1 MKQLT
6 LQSMREGHRLAGR
19 RRSRAAFT
27 LIEVIL
33 ALGLSALLILSIASA
48 IDLYR
53 RMTTAATDDMSE
65 TRLVRAV
72 FAKLEVDLRDLVPP
86 QPIAATATT
95 TAGSSS
101 GSSSSSSGSS
111 SGSKSGSSSGSSSSS
126 SSSSSSTQ
134 SAQGTDPLQYVY
146 SRSVFGL
153 YGDANSLVLNTLTP
167 HPLPLAAQQQTGAQ
181 SASQTSSAGPSQ
193 ISGVHGDMKVV
204 AYFVLG
210 GPQSPILAA
219 GGSGQM
225 TPDGKE
231 ITAGLARVEGERTAI
246 GYAIETGSTSSLR
259 ARVVAPEIES
269 IGFRYF
275 DGTTWQTSWSG
286 ATLQSLPQAVEITIS
301 VGKNDPYNARTQA
314 SQDQPSRSYRHVV
327 AITSSAAPQPISQ
340 QTINSTVTNM
350 TQ

>member
-1 MKQLT
+1 
-6 LQSMREGHRLAGR
+6 MREGRRPAGR

-33 ALGLSALLILSIASA
+33 AVGLSTLLILCIASA

-72 FAKLEVDLRDLVPP
+72 FAKLEVDLRDVVPP

-95 TAGSSS
+95 TAGSS
-101 GSSSSSSGSS
+101 SSSSSSGSS

-193 ISGVHGDMKVV
+193 IAGVHGDMKVV

-314 SQDQPSRSYRHVV
+314 SQDQASRSYRHVV

-350 TQ
+350 SQ

>member
-1 MKQLT
+1 
-6 LQSMREGHRLAGR
+6 MREGRRPAGR

-33 ALGLSALLILSIASA
+33 AVGLSTLLILCIASA

-72 FAKLEVDLRDLVPP
+72 FAKLEVDLRDVVPP

-95 TAGSSS
+95 TAGSS
-101 GSSSSSSGSS
+101 SSSSSSGSS

-181 SASQTSSAGPSQ
+181 SSSQTSSAGPSQ
-193 ISGVHGDMKVV
+193 IAGVHGDMKVV

-286 ATLQSLPQAVEITIS
+286 ATLQSQPQAVEITIS

-314 SQDQPSRSYRHVV
+314 SQDQASRSYRHVV

-350 TQ
+350 SQ

>member
-6 LQSMREGHRLAGR
+6 LQSMRKVRRPAGR
-19 RRSRAAFT
+19 RRGRAAFT

-33 ALGLSALLILSIASA
+33 AVGLSTLLILCIASA

-72 FAKLEVDLRDLVPP
+72 FAKLEVDLRDVVPP

-95 TAGSSS
+95 TAGSS
-101 GSSSSSSGSS
+101 SSSSSSGSS

-181 SASQTSSAGPSQ
+181 SASQTSSDGPSQ
-193 ISGVHGDMKVV
+193 IAGVHGDMKVV

-275 DGTTWQTSWSG
+275 DGTTWQASWSG

-314 SQDQPSRSYRHVV
+314 SQDQASRSYRHVV

-350 TQ
+350 SQ

>member
-1 MKQLT
+1 VKQLT
-6 LQSMREGHRLAGR
+6 LQSMRKARRPAGR
-19 RRSRAAFT
+19 WRGRAAFT

-33 ALGLSALLILSIASA
+33 AVGLSALLILCIASA
-48 IDLYR
+48 MDLYR

-65 TRLVRAV
+65 TRLVRAI
-72 FAKLEVDLRDLVPP
+72 FAKFEVDLRDLVPP

-111 SGSKSGSSSGSSSSS
+111 SSS

-146 SRSVFGL
+146 SRTVFGL
-153 YGDANSLVLNTLTP
+153 YGDASSLVLNTLTP

-193 ISGVHGDMKVV
+193 IVGVHGDMKVV

-210 GPQSPILAA
+210 GPQSPILPA

-269 IGFRYF
+269 ISFRYF
-275 DGTTWQTSWSG
+275 DGTGWQTSWSG
-286 ATLQSLPQAVEITIS
+286 ATLQNLPQAVEITIS

-314 SQDQPSRSYRHVV
+314 SQDQASRSYRHVV

-350 TQ
+350 SQ

>member
-1 MKQLT
+1 VKQLT
-6 LQSMREGHRLAGR
+6 LQSMRKVRRPAGR
-19 RRSRAAFT
+19 RRGRAAFT

-33 ALGLSALLILSIASA
+33 AVGLSTLLILCIASA

-72 FAKLEVDLRDLVPP
+72 FAKLEVDLRDVVPP

-95 TAGSSS
+95 TAGSS
-101 GSSSSSSGSS
+101 SSSSSSGSS

-193 ISGVHGDMKVV
+193 IAGVHGDMKVV

-275 DGTTWQTSWSG
+275 DGTTWQASWSG

-314 SQDQPSRSYRHVV
+314 SQDQASRSYRHVV

-350 TQ
+350 SQ

>member
-6 LQSMREGHRLAGR
+6 LQSMRKVRRPAGR

-33 ALGLSALLILSIASA
+33 AVGLSTLLILCIASA

-72 FAKLEVDLRDLVPP
+72 FAKLEVDLRDVVPP

-101 GSSSSSSGSS
+101 GSSSSGSSS

-193 ISGVHGDMKVV
+193 IAGVHGDMKVV

-246 GYAIETGSTSSLR
+246 GYAIETGSTSSLCAPR
-259 ARVVAPEIES
+259 RRTGDRVD
-269 IGFRYF
+269 R
-275 DGTTWQTSWSG
+275 
-286 ATLQSLPQAVEITIS
+286 LSLL
-301 VGKNDPYNARTQA
+301 
-314 SQDQPSRSYRHVV
+314 
-327 AITSSAAPQPISQ
+327 
-340 QTINSTVTNM
+340 
-350 TQ
+350 

>member
-1 MKQLT
+1 VKQLT
-6 LQSMREGHRLAGR
+6 LQSMREGRRPAGR

-33 ALGLSALLILSIASA
+33 AVGLSTLLILCIASA

-72 FAKLEVDLRDLVPP
+72 FAKLEVDLRDVVPP

-101 GSSSSSSGSS
+101 GSSSSGSSS

-193 ISGVHGDMKVV
+193 IAGVHGDMKVV

-314 SQDQPSRSYRHVV
+314 SQDQASRSYRHVV

-350 TQ
+350 SQ

>member
-1 MKQLT
+1 VKQLT
-6 LQSMREGHRLAGR
+6 LQSMREGRRPAGR

-33 ALGLSALLILSIASA
+33 AVGLSTLLILCIASA

-72 FAKLEVDLRDLVPP
+72 FAKLEVDLRDVVPP

-101 GSSSSSSGSS
+101 SSSSSGSSS

-181 SASQTSSAGPSQ
+181 SASQTSNAGPSQ
-193 ISGVHGDMKVV
+193 IAGVHGDMKVV

-314 SQDQPSRSYRHVV
+314 SQDQASRSYRHVV

-350 TQ
+350 SQ

>member
-1 MKQLT
+1 
-6 LQSMREGHRLAGR
+6 MRKVRRPAGR
-19 RRSRAAFT
+19 RRGRAAFT

-33 ALGLSALLILSIASA
+33 AVGLSTLLILCIASA

-72 FAKLEVDLRDLVPP
+72 FAKLEVDLRDVVPP

-101 GSSSSSSGSS
+101 GSSSSGSS

-193 ISGVHGDMKVV
+193 IAGVHGDMKVV

-314 SQDQPSRSYRHVV
+314 SQDQASRSYRHVV

-350 TQ
+350 SQ

>member
-1 MKQLT
+1 VKQLT
-6 LQSMREGHRLAGR
+6 LQSMREGRRPAGR

-33 ALGLSALLILSIASA
+33 AVGLSTLLILCIASA

-72 FAKLEVDLRDLVPP
+72 FAKLEVDLRDVVPP

-95 TAGSSS
+95 TAGSS
-101 GSSSSSSGSS
+101 SSSSSSGSS

-181 SASQTSSAGPSQ
+181 SSSQTSSAGPSQ
-193 ISGVHGDMKVV
+193 IAGVHGDMKVV

-246 GYAIETGSTSSLR
+246 GYAIETGSTSSVR

-314 SQDQPSRSYRHVV
+314 SQDQASRSYRHVV

-350 TQ
+350 SQ

>member
-1 MKQLT
+1 VKQLT
-6 LQSMREGHRLAGR
+6 LQSMREGRRPAGR
-19 RRSRAAFT
+19 RRGRAAFT

-33 ALGLSALLILSIASA
+33 AVGLSTLLILCIASA

-72 FAKLEVDLRDLVPP
+72 FAKLEVDLRDVVPP

-101 GSSSSSSGSS
+101 GSSSSGSS

-193 ISGVHGDMKVV
+193 IAGVHGDMKVV

-314 SQDQPSRSYRHVV
+314 SQDQASRSYRHVV

-350 TQ
+350 SQ

>member
-1 MKQLT
+1 VKQLT
-6 LQSMREGHRLAGR
+6 LQSMRKVRRPAGR
-19 RRSRAAFT
+19 RRGRAAFT

-33 ALGLSALLILSIASA
+33 AVGLSTLLILCIASA

-72 FAKLEVDLRDLVPP
+72 FAKLEVDLRDVVPP

-95 TAGSSS
+95 TAGSS
-101 GSSSSSSGSS
+101 SSSSSSGSS

-193 ISGVHGDMKVV
+193 IAGVHGDMKVV

-314 SQDQPSRSYRHVV
+314 SQDQASRSYRHVV

-350 TQ
+350 SQ

>member
-1 MKQLT
+1 VKQLT
-6 LQSMREGHRLAGR
+6 LQSMRKVRRPAGR
-19 RRSRAAFT
+19 RRGRAAFT

-33 ALGLSALLILSIASA
+33 AVGLSTLLILCIASA

-72 FAKLEVDLRDLVPP
+72 FAKLEVDLRDVVPP

-101 GSSSSSSGSS
+101 SSSSSGSSS

-181 SASQTSSAGPSQ
+181 SASQTSNAGPSQ
-193 ISGVHGDMKVV
+193 IAGVHGDMKVV

-314 SQDQPSRSYRHVV
+314 SQDQASRSYRHVV

-350 TQ
+350 SQ

>member
-6 LQSMREGHRLAGR
+6 LQSMREGRRPAGR
-19 RRSRAAFT
+19 RRGRAAFT

-33 ALGLSALLILSIASA
+33 AVGLSTLLILCIASA

-72 FAKLEVDLRDLVPP
+72 FAKLEVDLRDVVPP

-95 TAGSSS
+95 TAGSS
-101 GSSSSSSGSS
+101 SSSSSSGSS

-153 YGDANSLVLNTLTP
+153 YGDASSLVLNTLTP
-167 HPLPLAAQQQTGAQ
+167 HPLPLTAQQQTGAQ
-181 SASQTSSAGPSQ
+181 SSSQTSSAGPSQ
-193 ISGVHGDMKVV
+193 IAGVHGDMKVV

-314 SQDQPSRSYRHVV
+314 SQDQASRSYRHVV

-350 TQ
+350 SQ

>member
-6 LQSMREGHRLAGR
+6 LQSMRKVRRPAGR
-19 RRSRAAFT
+19 RRGRAAFT

-33 ALGLSALLILSIASA
+33 AVGLSTLLILCIASA

-72 FAKLEVDLRDLVPP
+72 FAKLEVDLRDVVPP

-95 TAGSSS
+95 TAGSS
-101 GSSSSSSGSS
+101 SSSSSSGSS

-181 SASQTSSAGPSQ
+181 SSSQTSSAGPSQ
-193 ISGVHGDMKVV
+193 IAGVHGDMKVV

-314 SQDQPSRSYRHVV
+314 SQDQASRSYRHVV

-350 TQ
+350 SQ

>member
-1 MKQLT
+1 
-6 LQSMREGHRLAGR
+6 
-19 RRSRAAFT
+19 
-27 LIEVIL
+27 
-33 ALGLSALLILSIASA
+33 
-48 IDLYR
+48 
-53 RMTTAATDDMSE
+53 
-65 TRLVRAV
+65 
-72 FAKLEVDLRDLVPP
+72 
-86 QPIAATATT
+86 
-95 TAGSSS
+95 
-101 GSSSSSSGSS
+101 
-111 SGSKSGSSSGSSSSS
+111 
-126 SSSSSSTQ
+126 
-134 SAQGTDPLQYVY
+134 
-146 SRSVFGL
+146 VFGL

-193 ISGVHGDMKVV
+193 IAGVHGDMKVV

-314 SQDQPSRSYRHVV
+314 SQDQASRSYRHVV

-350 TQ
+350 SQ

>member
-6 LQSMREGHRLAGR
+6 LQSMREGRRPAGR

-33 ALGLSALLILSIASA
+33 AVGLSTLLILCIASA

-72 FAKLEVDLRDLVPP
+72 FAKLEVDLRDVVPP

-95 TAGSSS
+95 TAGSS
-101 GSSSSSSGSS
+101 SSSSSSGSS

-193 ISGVHGDMKVV
+193 IAGVHGDMKVV

-314 SQDQPSRSYRHVV
+314 SQDQASRSYRHVV

-350 TQ
+350 SQ

>member
-1 MKQLT
+1 
-6 LQSMREGHRLAGR
+6 
-19 RRSRAAFT
+19 
-27 LIEVIL
+27 
-33 ALGLSALLILSIASA
+33 
-48 IDLYR
+48 
-53 RMTTAATDDMSE
+53 
-65 TRLVRAV
+65 
-72 FAKLEVDLRDLVPP
+72 
-86 QPIAATATT
+86 
-95 TAGSSS
+95 
-101 GSSSSSSGSS
+101 
-111 SGSKSGSSSGSSSSS
+111 
-126 SSSSSSTQ
+126 
-134 SAQGTDPLQYVY
+134 
-146 SRSVFGL
+146 
-153 YGDANSLVLNTLTP
+153 
-167 HPLPLAAQQQTGAQ
+167 
-181 SASQTSSAGPSQ
+181 
-193 ISGVHGDMKVV
+193 MKVV

-275 DGTTWQTSWSG
+275 DGTTWQTSRSG

-314 SQDQPSRSYRHVV
+314 SQDQASRSYRHVV

-350 TQ
+350 SQ

>member
-6 LQSMREGHRLAGR
+6 LQSMREGRRPAGR

-33 ALGLSALLILSIASA
+33 AVGLSTLLILCIASA

-72 FAKLEVDLRDLVPP
+72 FAKLEVDLRDVVPP

-101 GSSSSSSGSS
+101 GSSSSGSS

-193 ISGVHGDMKVV
+193 IAGVHGDMKVV

-314 SQDQPSRSYRHVV
+314 SQDQASRSYRHVV

-350 TQ
+350 SQ

>member
-1 MKQLT
+1 VKQLT
-6 LQSMREGHRLAGR
+6 LQSMREGRRPAGR

-33 ALGLSALLILSIASA
+33 AVGLSTLLILCIASA

-72 FAKLEVDLRDLVPP
+72 FAKLEVDLRDVVPP

-95 TAGSSS
+95 TAGSS
-101 GSSSSSSGSS
+101 SSSSSSGSS

-181 SASQTSSAGPSQ
+181 SSSQTSSAGPSQ
-193 ISGVHGDMKVV
+193 IAGVHGDMKVV

-314 SQDQPSRSYRHVV
+314 SQDQASRSYRHVV

-350 TQ
+350 SQ